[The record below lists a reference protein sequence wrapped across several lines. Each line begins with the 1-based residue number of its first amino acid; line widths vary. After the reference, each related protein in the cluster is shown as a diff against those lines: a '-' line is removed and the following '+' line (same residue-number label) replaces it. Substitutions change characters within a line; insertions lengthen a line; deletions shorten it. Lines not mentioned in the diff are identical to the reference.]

1 MDSPTIKILLV
12 EDNPADADLLSE
24 FLEEADETQ
33 WSLVHVEKLK
43 EALQTLS
50 ENHFDV
56 ILLDL
61 SLPDKQ
67 GLATV
72 VQTHETAP
80 DLPIVV
86 LTGLNDRVTALE
98 AVRQGAQDYLVKGK
112 IDSNLLVRAI
122 GYAIERS
129 NTLKQLRQSEE
140 QLQRLNEELE
150 RRVEEQTEELRDKNR
165 CLQSEITERQ
175 RLEEELRNALMKEK
189 ELSDLKSN
197 IISVVSHEYRTPLAT
212 ILSSTELLENYSH
225 KWDQE
230 KRQRH
235 FKRIE
240 YSVHHLTQLVNDVLI
255 ISKAEAGKLD
265 FNPVPLELVEFCYQ
279 LVEEL
284 QLTASTQHNISF
296 LCQTSSIKA
305 CLDEKL
311 LRRFLTNL
319 LSNAIKYSP
328 NGGDVQLELECKAD
342 VAIFRIRDQGIGIPL
357 KDQNQLFEAFYRS
370 SNVGTI
376 SGTGLGLAIVKKCI
390 DIHNG
395 QIVVES
401 EVGTGTTFIITIP
414 LICQV
419 TEQLT
424 ESNSKTVN
432 ERVDQPINI
441 L

>member
-43 EALQTLS
+43 EALQTLR

-150 RRVEEQTEELRDKNR
+150 HRVEEQTEELRDKNR

-240 YSVHHLTQLVNDVLI
+240 NSVHHLTQLVNDVLI

-311 LRRFLTNL
+311 LRQFLTNL

-328 NGGDVQLELECKAD
+328 HGGNVQLELECKQD
-342 VAIFRIRDQGIGIPL
+342 VTIFRIRDQGIGIPL
-357 KDQNQLFEAFYRS
+357 KDQDQLFEAFHRS

-376 SGTGLGLAIVKKCI
+376 SGTGLGLAIVKKCV

-395 QIVVES
+395 QIAVES

-419 TEQLT
+419 TEQLA
-424 ESNSKTVN
+424 ESNSQSVY
-432 ERVDQPINI
+432 
-441 L
+441 

>member
-1 MDSPTIKILLV
+1 MDSATIKILLV

-43 EALQTLS
+43 DALQTLS

-86 LTGLNDRVTALE
+86 LTGLNDKVTSLE
-98 AVRQGAQDYLVKGK
+98 ALRQGAQDYLVKGK

-150 RRVEEQTEELRDKNR
+150 HRVEEQTEELRDKNR
-165 CLQSEITERQ
+165 CLQTEITERQ

-240 YSVHHLTQLVNDVLI
+240 TSVHHLTQLVNDVLI

-296 LCQTSSIKA
+296 LCQTTSIKA

-311 LRRFLTNL
+311 LRQFLTNL

-395 QIVVES
+395 QIAVES

-432 ERVDQPINI
+432 ERVEQPINI